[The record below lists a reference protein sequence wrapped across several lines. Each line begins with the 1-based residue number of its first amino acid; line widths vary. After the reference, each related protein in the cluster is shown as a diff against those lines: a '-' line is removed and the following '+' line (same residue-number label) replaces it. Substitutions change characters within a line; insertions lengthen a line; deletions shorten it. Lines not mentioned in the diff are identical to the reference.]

1 MKDLPFDLW
10 NDLRAKRLWPVAL
23 VLLAALVA
31 APVVLSKKTEEPAVA
46 PAPPAPKKAESEDPE
61 GPAALAEVKLE
72 ELGQG
77 SGSSLSAFDPSN
89 PFAPPRKVLEAARRQ
104 AEAESGDQGDGGE
117 PARGAPTIEGDV
129 NLNVG
134 TDDAAGGGAG
144 GGGDT
149 GLSVDLGGGDLTG
162 GGEPAGGDVGGGEP
176 TGEGDTGS
184 GDGNGDGGGTSEPP
198 ETIDY
203 TYVVDATFTV
213 NGRRRSIKGLEKLD
227 ILPHAASPQLI
238 FLGVTPNAGNAVFLV
253 DSTLEAAGE
262 GRCKPRPAECAFLY
276 LGPGSEHEFTNE
288 EADSYTLRI
297 DEIRRVRLGGKPT
310 EAKKK
315 KGKSARAA
323 VGQPA
328 PVRRFVPP
336 LLADL
341 VSVSSGAGSDSDTD
355 ADRR

>member
-31 APVVLSKKTEEPAVA
+31 APVVLSKKAEEPAVA
-46 PAPPAPKKAESEDPE
+46 PAPPAPTKVESEDPE

-72 ELGQG
+72 KLGQG
-77 SGSSLSAFDPSN
+77 SGSSLSSFDPSN
-89 PFAPPRKVLEAARRQ
+89 PFAPPRKVLEAARRK
-104 AEAESGDQGDGGE
+104 AEAASGDQGDGAQ
-117 PARGAPTIEGDV
+117 PAPGSPTIEGDV

-134 TDDAAGGGAG
+134 TGEAPGGGAG
-144 GGGDT
+144 GGDDT
-149 GLSVDLGGGDLTG
+149 GVTVDLGGGDLTG
-162 GGEPAGGDVGGGEP
+162 GGEPTGDGN
-176 TGEGDTGS
+176 TGS
-184 GDGNGDGGGTSEPP
+184 GDPGGGDGGGDGEPP
-198 ETIDY
+198 KTIDY

-262 GRCKPRPAECAFLY
+262 GRCKPSASECAFLY

-288 EADSYTLRI
+288 QADSYTLRI
-297 DEIRRVRLGGKPT
+297 DEIRRVKLGAKPN
-310 EAKKK
+310 ASKKK
-315 KGKSARAA
+315 KRKTARAA
-323 VGQPA
+323 DGEPA

-341 VSVSSGAGSDSDTD
+341 VSVSSGADSDSDTD